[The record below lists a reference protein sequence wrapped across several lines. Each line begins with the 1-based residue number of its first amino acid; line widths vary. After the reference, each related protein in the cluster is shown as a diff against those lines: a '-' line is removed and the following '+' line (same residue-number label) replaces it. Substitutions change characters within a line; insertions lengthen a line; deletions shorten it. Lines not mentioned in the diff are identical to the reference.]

1 MPARE
6 FFTDKFPSPEQIK
19 TDIQNSAFKV
29 YHNAIK
35 TDVYDE
41 VRSFWLDYFSKDQP
55 QREVARGNLLLGE
68 ENFNSYTDT
77 DFWLLYRHFDFLWNK
92 PTHQL
97 TTDIAIELHK
107 IRNVALNLPIEYGL
121 NYNPECYGFY
131 VSTSYYPPNG
141 GMMTAHADG
150 YPEGMKKFR
159 LLHFMLPITFKGQD
173 YEGGGMVV
181 YDKNDQKVDV
191 DKILKPGSIIFYDG
205 AAKHGCERIIPYE
218 DKKIGRL
225 AMFAVP
231 VYFLKEKPIEEKS
244 GRFSKMFS
252 R

>member
-150 YPEGMKKFR
+150 YPKGMKKFM
-159 LLHFMLPITFKGQD
+159 LLHFMFPITFKGQD

-231 VYFLKEKPIEEKS
+231 VYFLKEKPEKKN
-244 GRFSKMFS
+244 RFSKMFS
-252 R
+252 K

>member
-131 VSTSYYPPNG
+131 ISTSYYPPNG

-150 YPEGMKKFR
+150 HPEGMKKFR

-231 VYFLKEKPIEEKS
+231 VYFLKEKPEKKN
-244 GRFSKMFS
+244 RFSKMFS
-252 R
+252 K

>member
-107 IRNVALNLPIEYGL
+107 IRNTALNLPIEYGL

-150 YPEGMKKFR
+150 HPEGMKKFR

-205 AAKHGCERIIPYE
+205 AAKHGCERIIPYG

-231 VYFLKEKPIEEKS
+231 VYFLKEKPEKKN
-244 GRFSKMFS
+244 RFSKMFS
-252 R
+252 K

>member
-1 MPARE
+1 MSTRK
-6 FFTDKFPSPEQIK
+6 FFTDEFPSPEQIK
-19 TDIQNSAFKV
+19 TDVQNSAFKV
-29 YHNAIK
+29 YHNAIQ

-41 VRSFWLDYFSKDQP
+41 VRSFWLDYFLKDQP
-55 QREVARGNLLLGE
+55 QREVARGDLLLGE

-77 DFWLLYRHFDFLWNK
+77 DFWSLYRHFDFLWNE

-97 TTDIAIELHK
+97 TTDIAIELHR
-107 IRNVALNLPIEYGL
+107 IRNIALNLPTEYGL

-141 GMMTAHADG
+141 GMMTPHADG
-150 YPEGMKKFR
+150 YPKNKKEFM

-191 DKILKPGSIIFYDG
+191 DKIMKPGSIIFYDG
-205 AAKHGCERIIPYE
+205 ASKHGCERIIPYE

-231 VYFLKEKPIEEKS
+231 VYFLKEKPLEEKK

-252 R
+252 K

>member
-19 TDIQNSAFKV
+19 TDVQNSAFKV

-107 IRNVALNLPIEYGL
+107 IRNAALNLPIEYGL

-131 VSTSYYPPNG
+131 VSTSYYPPHG

-150 YPEGMKKFR
+150 HPEGMKKFM

-231 VYFLKEKPIEEKS
+231 VYFLKEKPGKKN
-244 GRFSKMFS
+244 RFSKMFS
-252 R
+252 K

>member
-1 MPARE
+1 MSTRK
-6 FFTDKFPSPEQIK
+6 FFTDEFPSPEQIK
-19 TDIQNSAFKV
+19 IDVQNSVFKV
-29 YHNAIK
+29 YHNAIQ

-41 VRSFWLDYFSKDQP
+41 VRSFWLDYFLKDQP
-55 QREVARGNLLLGE
+55 QRKVARGDLLLGE

-77 DFWLLYRHFDFLWNK
+77 DFWSLYRHFDFLWNE

-107 IRNVALNLPIEYGL
+107 IRNTALNLPTEYGL

-141 GMMTAHADG
+141 GMMTPHADG
-150 YPEGMKKFR
+150 YPKNKKEFM
-159 LLHFMLPITFKGQD
+159 LLHFMFPITFKGQD

-191 DKILKPGSIIFYDG
+191 DKIMKPGSIIFYDG

-231 VYFLKEKPIEEKS
+231 VYFLKEKPLEEKK
-244 GRFSKMFS
+244 GRLSKMFS
-252 R
+252 K

>member
-107 IRNVALNLPIEYGL
+107 IRNTALNLPIEYGL

-150 YPEGMKKFR
+150 HPEGMKKFR

-231 VYFLKEKPIEEKS
+231 VYFLKEKPEKKN
-244 GRFSKMFS
+244 RFSKMFS
-252 R
+252 K

>member
-1 MPARE
+1 MSTKK

-19 TDIQNSAFKV
+19 TDVQNSAFKV
-29 YHNAIK
+29 YHNVIQ

-41 VRSFWLDYFSKDQP
+41 VRSFWLDYFLKDQP
-55 QREVARGNLLLGE
+55 QREVARGDLLLGE

-77 DFWLLYRHFDFLWNK
+77 DFWSLYRHFDFLWNK

-97 TTDIAIELHK
+97 TTDIAIELHRV
-107 IRNVALNLPIEYGL
+107 RNTVLNLPEEYGL

-141 GMMTAHADG
+141 MMTPHADG
-150 YPEGMKKFR
+150 FPEGKKKFQ

-181 YDKNDQKVDV
+181 YDKSEQKVDV
-191 DKILKPGSIIFYDG
+191 DKIMKPGSIIFYDG
-205 AAKHGCERIIPYE
+205 SSKHGCDRIIPYE

-231 VYFLKEKPIEEKS
+231 VYFKKEKESKEKQ
-244 GRFSKMFS
+244 GGFSKFFS
-252 R
+252 K

>member
-1 MPARE
+1 MSTGK
-6 FFTDKFPSPEQIK
+6 FFTDKFPSTEQIK
-19 TDIQNSAFKV
+19 TDVQNYGFKV
-29 YHNAIK
+29 YDNVIK
-35 TDVYDE
+35 TNVYNE

-55 QREVARGNLLLGE
+55 QREVARGDLLLGE

-77 DFWLLYRHFDFLWNK
+77 DFWSLYRHFDFLWNT

-107 IRNVALNLPIEYGL
+107 IRNMTLNLPEDYGL

-141 GMMTAHADG
+141 MMTPHADG
-150 YPEGMKKFR
+150 FPKGKKEFM
-159 LLHFMLPITFKGQD
+159 LLHFMFPITFKGQD

-181 YDKNDQKVDV
+181 YDKNDQKVNV
-191 DKILKPGSIIFYDG
+191 DEIMKPGSIIFYDG
-205 AAKHGCERIIPYE
+205 SFKHGCEKIIPYE

-231 VYFLKEKPIEEKS
+231 VYFLKGKSPEEKK
-244 GRFSKMFS
+244 GRLSKMFS
-252 R
+252 K

>member
-19 TDIQNSAFKV
+19 TDVQNSAFKV

-150 YPEGMKKFR
+150 YPKGMKKFM
-159 LLHFMLPITFKGQD
+159 LLHFMLPVTFKGQD

-191 DKILKPGSIIFYDG
+191 DKILKPGSVIFYDG

-231 VYFLKEKPIEEKS
+231 VYFLKEKLEKKN
-244 GRFSKMFS
+244 RFSKMFS
-252 R
+252 K

>member
-1 MPARE
+1 M
-6 FFTDKFPSPEQIK
+6 
-19 TDIQNSAFKV
+19 
-29 YHNAIK
+29 
-35 TDVYDE
+35 
-41 VRSFWLDYFSKDQP
+41 
-55 QREVARGNLLLGE
+55 LLGE

-77 DFWLLYRHFDFLWNK
+77 DFWSLYRHFDFLWNE

-107 IRNVALNLPIEYGL
+107 IRNTTLNLPVEYGL

-141 GMMTAHADG
+141 GMMTAHGDG
-150 YPEGMKKFR
+150 HPEGMKKFM
-159 LLHFMLPITFKGQD
+159 LLHFMFPITFKGQD

-191 DKILKPGSIIFYDG
+191 DKIMKPGSIIFYDG
-205 AAKHGCERIIPYE
+205 SAKHGCERIIPYD

-231 VYFLKEKPIEEKS
+231 VYFLKEKQIKEKK

-252 R
+252 K

>member
-19 TDIQNSAFKV
+19 TDIQNSTFKV

-150 YPEGMKKFR
+150 HPEGMKKFM
-159 LLHFMLPITFKGQD
+159 LLHFMLPVTFKGQD

-231 VYFLKEKPIEEKS
+231 VYFLKEKPLEEKK
-244 GRFSKMFS
+244 GRLSKMFS
-252 R
+252 K